1 MEVIFF
7 MPNELIDEIIKV
19 VRDNSNDNP
28 APKKG
33 KVNKIHENGFI
44 DVRLDDETVLKHIEC
59 LGNPRLNNTCIIC
72 FVDGDSSNIIAI
84 G

>member
-1 MEVIFF
+1 

-19 VRDNSNDNP
+19 VRANSNDNP

-33 KVNKIHENGFI
+33 KINKIYNDSFI
-44 DVRLDDETVLKHIEC
+44 DVRLDDGTVFKYVEC
-59 LGNPRLNNTCIIC
+59 IGTPVTGNTCIIV
-72 FVDGDSSNIIAI
+72 FIDGDSSNIIAI